1 MKNLKTFEEFILE
14 NNLFEAEFGSQK
26 VVIFPGRFQP

>member
-1 MKNLKTFEEFILE
+1 MKNIQTFEEFILE
-14 NNLFEAEFGSQK
+14 NNLFEAQFGSKK